1 MNQPGLLKLFAI
13 TTRIMQESESGTVF
27 PEIDLGRYK
36 RLPEYAGVL
45 SEVQEENGIK
55 YINPKSRRSL
65 MEDCCVL
72 TSSCSV
78 FLLTSRF

>member
-1 MNQPGLLKLFAI
+1 MNQLGLLKLFAI
-13 TTRIMQESESGTVF
+13 TTRIMQESESGMVF

-36 RLPEYAGVL
+36 HLPECTGVL
-45 SEVQEENGIK
+45 SELKEEKGIK
-55 YINPKSRRSL
+55 YINPKSRRRL

-78 FLLTSRF
+78 FLLTWRF

>member
-1 MNQPGLLKLFAI
+1 MNQLGLLKLFAI
-13 TTRIMQESESGTVF
+13 MTKIMQESESGMVF

-36 RLPEYAGVL
+36 HLPECTGVL
-45 SEVQEENGIK
+45 SEVQEKKGIK
-55 YINPKSRRSL
+55 YINPEYRRRL